1 MSTVPTAKEFLEYRT
16 PRGIDNLYPVYW
28 EAMIEFARLHVEAAL
43 QAASQ
48 KAKADTEI
56 AHFAEGSYK
65 APVVDKS
72 TILTSYPLDNI
83 Q

>member
-1 MSTVPTAKEFLEYRT
+1 MNIPTAKEFYDAHYSDDAVVIMR
-16 PRGIDNLYPVYW
+16 D
-28 EAMIEFARLHVEAAL
+28 FAKLHVEAAL

>member
-1 MSTVPTAKEFLEYRT
+1 MTTIPTALEFLNRDESGVFNEVDIT
-16 PRGIDNLYPVYW
+16 Q
-28 EAMIEFARLHVEAAL
+28 AMIGFAKLHVEAAL